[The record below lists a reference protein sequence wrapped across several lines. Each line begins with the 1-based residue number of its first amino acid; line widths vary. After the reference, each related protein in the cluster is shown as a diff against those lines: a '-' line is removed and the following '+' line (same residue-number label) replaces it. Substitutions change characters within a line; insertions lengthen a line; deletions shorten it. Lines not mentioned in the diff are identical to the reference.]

1 MKQIALVLAV
11 IGLSGCVTE
20 SVSTG
25 EAKIVPTERVL
36 VKGNGDAE
44 LIVTRDKGW
53 LVGGGC
59 FTTLTLDGKHIARIG
74 TGETLS
80 YKVKPGRHI
89 LGIADDPEGGGLCG
103 MGSGKPYKET
113 STVISNNEIQKY
125 RIAGDTN
132 SGLDI
137 RPTSN

>member
-1 MKQIALVLAV
+1 MKRTMLALAI

-20 SVSTG
+20 
-25 EAKIVPTERVL
+25 AVPTGKSKTVPAERVL
-36 VKGNGDAE
+36 IQGIGNSE
-44 LIVTRDKGW
+44 FIVTRDNGW

-74 TGETLS
+74 TGESIS
-80 YKVKPGRHI
+80 YKTNAGRHI
-89 LGIADDPEGGGLCG
+89 LGIADDPKGSGLCG
-103 MGSGKPYKET
+103 VGNGQPYKET
-113 STVISNNEIQKY
+113 STVINDNETQKF
-125 RIAGDTN
+125 RISGDTN

>member
-1 MKQIALVLAV
+1 MKQIMIVLAV
-11 IGLSGCVTE
+11 IVLSGCVTE
-20 SVSTG
+20 SVSPG
-25 EAKIVPTERVL
+25 NAKAVPADRIL
-36 VKGNGDAE
+36 VQGGGDSK
-44 LIVTRDKGW
+44 LIITRDNGW

-59 FTTLTLDGKHIARIG
+59 YTTLTLDGKHIARIG

-80 YKVKPGRHI
+80 YEVQVGRHI
-89 LGIADDPEGGGLCG
+89 LGIADDPKGGGLCG
-103 MGSGKPYKET
+103 VGTGKPYKEI
-113 STVISNNEIQKY
+113 STVISGNETQKF

>member
-1 MKQIALVLAV
+1 MKKIALVLV
-11 IGLSGCVTE
+11 LMGLSGCVTE
-20 SVSTG
+20 AVSTR
-25 EAKIVPTERVL
+25 EAKLVPPERIL
-36 VKGNGDAE
+36 VEGHGDAE

-59 FTTLTLDGKHIARIG
+59 FTSLTLDGKHIARIG

-80 YKVKPGRHI
+80 YKVESGRHI
-89 LGIADDPEGGGLCG
+89 LGISDDPAGGGLCG
-103 MGSGKPYKET
+103 VGSGKPYKET
-113 STVISNNEIQKY
+113 STIISSNETQKF

-137 RPTSN
+137 RPTTN